1 MLPGV
6 AGPKKAHVT
15 TQDSATYDTA
25 DLAPI
30 STASTSEQLQEVMD
44 VARIAANAQRDLEA
58 AGEDPVAEAEEE
70 KLPETPASTETPVE
84 SPADKPAET
93 SAPESEGEQPE
104 EEEEPEEPPEPKTE
118 ETKPKPKPGEPT
130 YSRRDAARFKADLD
144 AARTELQQARA
155 LAQQYQAS
163 DSSII
168 TTIREQAGDEREFAD
183 LTRKNNLGQASDQER
198 QRLQIMQQWRTVAG
212 PIYRIAQLQN
222 FEQMVGAWQAAAKFD
237 GMDDTSRQQVLA
249 ATDPKLA
256 LELIHTAGLRAGEE
270 RSKAEAQA
278 EQKKAQ
284 AEISRLK
291 AEVSSLKTKVVT
303 TKPQPATPDGAS
315 PAAGPKLPPMLN
327 ADGTLNPE
335 FEKLASSGKLY
346 GVEKLT
352 G

>member
-1 MLPGV
+1 M
-6 AGPKKAHVT
+6 T
-15 TQDSATYDTA
+15 TQDTTEFNAA
-25 DLAPI
+25 DLEPI
-30 STASTSEQLQEVMD
+30 STAASPESLQRIMDTS
-44 VARIAANAQRDLEA
+44 RAAAEAQRELEE
-58 AGEDPVAEAEEE
+58 AGIDPTSPAEEE
-70 KLPETPASTETPVE
+70 KSPETPASTETPTE
-84 SPADKPAET
+84 PPADKPADQ
-93 SAPESEGEQPE
+93 APEPEGELPE
-104 EEEEPEEPPEPKTE
+104 ETEPEEPSEPKAE
-118 ETKPKPKPGEPT
+118 EPEPKPKPGEPT

-144 AARTELQQARA
+144 AARTELQQSRA

-212 PIYRIAQLQN
+212 PIYRTAQLQN

-284 AEISRLK
+284 AEIQRLK
-291 AEVSSLKTKVVT
+291 AEVSSLKTKVVV
-303 TKPQPATPDGAS
+303 TKPQPATPDGTS

-327 ADGTLNPE
+327 PDGTLNPE
-335 FEKLASSGKLY
+335 FEKLAHSGKLY